1 MISKVSCVFL
11 KLFFEEGVG
20 MFITKEKKEVPS
32 IFEDGVPSLV
42 RLSRSYDNPHWYN
55 IAHVHS
61 SDTELVFISSGKA
74 SFTINQKTFLV
85 EKGDI
90 LIVEKGFIHSTI
102 SDAKEPSDIF
112 SCSVA
117 NYKIRGMERNYLL
130 RSPNILPVMKS
141 GSHEEFFRHCWREM
155 QAYQEMED
163 PISRSICDMIAGS
176 IAGLYYSLFFNQTE
190 TYEIPAPHF
199 TQDILIY
206 IYEHYCEN
214 ITLERLSKVF
224 HMSAG
229 HISHE
234 FSKAFGISPINYAIN
249 LKLDQAKWLLIQS
262 EKSLTEIAAEIGYQ
276 NLQHFT
282 NIFQKRNGCTPLEFK
297 EKYSHKKKLLY

>member
-1 MISKVSCVFL
+1 
-11 KLFFEEGVG
+11 

-176 IAGLYYSLFFNQTE
+176 IAGLYYSLFFQ
-190 TYEIPAPHF
+190 
-199 TQDILIY
+199 
-206 IYEHYCEN
+206 
-214 ITLERLSKVF
+214 
-224 HMSAG
+224 
-229 HISHE
+229 
-234 FSKAFGISPINYAIN
+234 AF
-249 LKLDQAKWLLIQS
+249 
-262 EKSLTEIAAEIGYQ
+262 
-276 NLQHFT
+276 
-282 NIFQKRNGCTPLEFK
+282 
-297 EKYSHKKKLLY
+297 